1 MKISLTY
8 EQVSLVMLP
17 PVTRLFGDVRL
28 LLGFT
33 VTNDKS
39 IPKVCAATWATCSE
53 KKYVSNKTVIVINVL
68 LIIVNLY

>member
-8 EQVSLVMLP
+8 EQVSLVILP
-17 PVTRLFGDVRL
+17 PVTKLFGDVKL

-39 IPKVCAATWATCSE
+39 IPKVCAATWATCNE
-53 KKYVSNKTVIVINVL
+53 KKYVSNKL
-68 LIIVNLY
+68 LL

>member
-8 EQVSLVMLP
+8 EQVSLVILP

-53 KKYVSNKTVIVINVL
+53 KNM
-68 LIIVNLY
+68 